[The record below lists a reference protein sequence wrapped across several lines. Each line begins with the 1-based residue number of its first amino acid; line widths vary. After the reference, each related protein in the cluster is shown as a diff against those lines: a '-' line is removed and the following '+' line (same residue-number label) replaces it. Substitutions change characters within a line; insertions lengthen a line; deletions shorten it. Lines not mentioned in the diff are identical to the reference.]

1 MKNRIIAKMGI
12 SQDLIWGYAGLII
25 FMLGATIETSWFS
38 SYLISV
44 GFQVKE
50 VSLLFSFY
58 GIFVA
63 FFSWITSFLVSRY
76 LIKK

>member
-1 MKNRIIAKMGI
+1 MKNIIVNKTGI
-12 SQDLIWGYAGLII
+12 AEELFWGYVGLIF

-38 SYLISV
+38 SYLTTI
-44 GFQVKE
+44 GFQVKV

-63 FFSWITSFLVSRY
+63 FFSWITSFL
-76 LIKK
+76 